1 VKLLNSGWKFWD
13 FLKILN
19 YNFYN
24 HPGLNIKIF
33 LTFGRKFPNSIMNY
47 AEKSI
52 WITGASSGIGEALAT
67 EWARYK
73 TVLILSGR
81 NIEKLNAVKEKCE
94 TIGATCLVVPLDLTN
109 AASIDDA
116 VLKVFSVY
124 PKIDILV
131 NNGGI
136 SQRSFAVDTPIEIDR
151 SIFETNFFGAIT
163 LTKKVLPSMVKNNSG
178 HIVVI
183 SSIVGKFGFPLRTS
197 YAATKHALQGY
208 FESLRAELTVDNI
221 KVTIVSPGRIHTN
234 ISVNAIDKNG
244 RKHGVMD
251 EAQAKGMPA
260 DICARKIIH
269 AVKVYKKDI
278 LVGRTELIMYYIH
291 KYLPCLYYKLA
302 PKIKPT

>member
-1 VKLLNSGWKFWD
+1 M
-13 FLKILN
+13 
-19 YNFYN
+19 NF
-24 HPGLNIKIF
+24 
-33 LTFGRKFPNSIMNY
+33 
-47 AEKSI
+47 ADKSI

-67 EWARYK
+67 EWAHYK
-73 TVLILSGR
+73 PILILSGR
-81 NIEKLNAVKEKCE
+81 NVEKLNAVKEKCE
-94 TIGATCLVVPLDLTN
+94 SKGATCLVVPLDLTN

-136 SQRSFAVDTPIEIDR
+136 SQRSFAVETPIEIDR

-163 LTKKVLPSMVKNNSG
+163 LTKKVLPSMMKNNSG

-208 FESLRAELTVDNI
+208 FESLRAELTVNNI
-221 KVTIVSPGRIHTN
+221 KVTVVSPGRIHTN

-260 DICARKIIH
+260 EKCARIIIH

-278 LVGRTELIMYYIH
+278 LVGRSELMMYYIH
-291 KYLPCLYYKLA
+291 KYLPSLYYKLA
-302 PKIKPT
+302 PQIKPT